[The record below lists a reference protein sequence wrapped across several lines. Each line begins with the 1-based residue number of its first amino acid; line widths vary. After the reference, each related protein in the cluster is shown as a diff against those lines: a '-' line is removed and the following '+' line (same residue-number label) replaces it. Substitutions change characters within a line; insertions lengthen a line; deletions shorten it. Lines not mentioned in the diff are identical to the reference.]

1 MQQGKPTPLSA
12 LSKEIRIQQ
21 LKIQI
26 KALEEQLDN
35 AKRDLRRLEK
45 SESL

>member
-1 MQQGKPTPLSA
+1 MQQGKPTQLST
-12 LSKEIRIQQ
+12 LSKEVRIQQ

-26 KALEEQLDN
+26 KTLEEQLDN
-35 AKRDLRRLEK
+35 AKRDLRQLEK